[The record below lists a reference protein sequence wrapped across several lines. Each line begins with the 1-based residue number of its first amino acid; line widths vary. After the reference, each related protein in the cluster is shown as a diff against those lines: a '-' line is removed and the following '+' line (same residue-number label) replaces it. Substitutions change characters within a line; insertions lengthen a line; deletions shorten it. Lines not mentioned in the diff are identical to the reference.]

1 MERVFS
7 SGLSDSQSQKSSCY
21 TTGFQTGNRDTL
33 GWWFL
38 VNFILQTV
46 KDLPTMQETGVQSLG
61 WEDPLEK
68 GMATHFSILAWKI
81 PWTEEPGGLQF
92 EIISDLTKKLRN
104 SAKKS
109 CVPFTHFA
117 QMLLSST
124 HPIMIKTR
132 KLKSYLK
139 TLFKLSQLSH

>member
-1 MERVFS
+1 MARVFS

-21 TTGFQTGNRDTL
+21 PTGFQTRNRDTL

-38 VNFILQTV
+38 VNFIVQTV
-46 KDLPTMQETGVQSLG
+46 KDLSKMQETGVQSLG

-68 GMATHFSILAWKI
+68 GMATHSSILAWRI
-81 PWTEEPGGLQF
+81 PWTEKPGGLQF

-109 CVPFTHFA
+109 CVPFTQLA
-117 QMLLSST
+117 QMLMSST

-132 KLKSYLK
+132 KLKSHLK
-139 TLFKLSQLSH
+139 TLLKLYQLSH